1 MSITICLAPA
11 NTIAYPNGGGH
22 LWVYLQW
29 ALSLRALGCRVIWL
43 EGVDLDDRDT
53 SAAARRRRRAGDA
66 RTCAAKLRARLR
78 PFGFADALALFA
90 INGEALPDDL
100 AVHHIDLDTAASADL
115 LLNLWH
121 SQPAAV
127 VKRFRRSALIDTDPA
142 LSQVLVT
149 TGEIPLARH
158 DIYFSIGE
166 TVGTPS
172 ARFPDCGLRWHYTA
186 PPVFLPEW
194 PEVRAGP
201 AKPYTTVT
209 HWWGGTFRFDG
220 ETFSNEKNV
229 AFLEYAALPSRTAA
243 KLELAVCLGEQRAEW
258 QARLEPLGWKLRE
271 AWDVSAT
278 PEQYRAYIQ
287 GSRGEFSCAKPCYV
301 QFANAWISDRTLCYL
316 ASGKPAVVQHTGT
329 SCFLPDGEGLFRF
342 RSMDEAVRALA
353 AIEADYE
360 RHCRSAR
367 SLAEQYFDG
376 RKVVAHVLETAM
388 K

>member
-149 TGEIPLARH
+149 TGEIPLGAPRH
-158 DIYFSIGE
+158 LLQHRRDRRHA
-166 TVGTPS
+166 VG
-172 ARFPDCGLRWHYTA
+172 
-186 PPVFLPEW
+186 
-194 PEVRAGP
+194 
-201 AKPYTTVT
+201 
-209 HWWGGTFRFDG
+209 
-220 ETFSNEKNV
+220 
-229 AFLEYAALPSRTAA
+229 
-243 KLELAVCLGEQRAEW
+243 
-258 QARLEPLGWKLRE
+258 
-271 AWDVSAT
+271 
-278 PEQYRAYIQ
+278 
-287 GSRGEFSCAKPCYV
+287 
-301 QFANAWISDRTLCYL
+301 
-316 ASGKPAVVQHTGT
+316 
-329 SCFLPDGEGLFRF
+329 
-342 RSMDEAVRALA
+342 
-353 AIEADYE
+353 
-360 RHCRSAR
+360 
-367 SLAEQYFDG
+367 SLS
-376 RKVVAHVLETAM
+376 
-388 K
+388 